1 MIAGTDLASPM
12 PTTTSP
18 DVPTELAEAIE
29 ALRELARRGTLAA
42 TVAAATPA
50 ERRLLTGAA
59 YALAAPIVYQRV
71 TRRVEQHRGHLD
83 CARSADLLDGDCRDR
98 YHDDV
103 ESVVDFLLTRSTKPI
118 ERVEAW
124 LSGCLR
130 AAIVNGHRK
139 RRGERGAQQRP
150 RLSAWLARAL
160 SHDEW
165 LTTLAVHV
173 LQWVGVPGTAGT
185 GTWPLEAW
193 VVRRAEVT
201 GDWVG
206 SDPATV
212 LAEIDV
218 VLAALRSRP
227 QWYARYVEQPLSRKQ
242 VPLAPAPAAGT
253 EHEPLSLTEPDAAEE
268 AHLRALAAQALT
280 ELRRRL
286 SRGEDPQK
294 VVVEVVNE
302 AFASDTGHYELDRPP
317 HAVLPYEERVQRLL
331 AEPAE
336 VRRIADTVLA
346 IVVSD

>member
-1 MIAGTDLASPM
+1 MIAGTDLALPLPATALPGA
-12 PTTTSP
+12 PTK
-18 DVPTELAEAIE
+18 LADAVES
-29 ALRELARRGTLAA
+29 LRDLARRGILAA

-71 TRRVEQHRGHLD
+71 TRRVEQYRGHAE
-83 CARSADLLDGDCRDR
+83 CARGVDLLDGDCRDR
-98 YHDDV
+98 YHDDL
-103 ESVVDFLLTRSTKPI
+103 ESVVDFMLTRSTRPI
-118 ERVEAW
+118 ERLEAW

-130 AAIVNGHRK
+130 TAIINGHRK

-160 SHDEW
+160 RHDEW
-165 LTTLAVHV
+165 LTTLAVHM

-185 GTWPLEAW
+185 GTWPLESW
-193 VVRRAEVT
+193 VVRRAEIT
-201 GDWVG
+201 GDWAG

-227 QWYARYVEQPLSRKQ
+227 QWYARYVERPLGRKQ
-242 VPLAPAPAAGT
+242 APLAPAPPDGA
-253 EHEPLSLTEPDAAEE
+253 EHAPLPLTEPDAADE
-268 AHLRALAAQALT
+268 AHLHGLAAQALA

-286 SRGEDPQK
+286 ARGEDPYT
-294 VVVEVVNE
+294 VVVEVVGQV
-302 AFASDTGHYELDRPP
+302 FTSGTGHHELDRPP
-317 HAVLPYEERVQRLL
+317 HAALPYEERVQRLL

-336 VRRIADTVLA
+336 VRRIVDTVLA
-346 IVVSD
+346 VVVSA